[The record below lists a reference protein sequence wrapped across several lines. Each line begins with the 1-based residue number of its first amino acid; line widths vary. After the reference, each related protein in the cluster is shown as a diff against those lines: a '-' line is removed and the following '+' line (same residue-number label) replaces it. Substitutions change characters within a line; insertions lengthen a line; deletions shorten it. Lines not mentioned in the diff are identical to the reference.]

1 MKLSPHFSLAELVK
15 SQSASRHGISNNP
28 GEVETQALKDICED
42 ILEPLRSDMGFPI
55 FISSGFRSTTLNRK
69 IGGSTTSQHC
79 KGEAVDIDNDG
90 KNAEIFHWILEN
102 ADFDQLIWEFG
113 NASEPDWVHVSY
125 VKGRKNRGQIL
136 RAKRVNGKTVYE
148 KF

>member
-1 MKLSPHFSLAELVK
+1 MKLSQNFYLNEFTRSDAAK
-15 SQSASRHGISNNP
+15 RQGIPNVPNAQ
-28 GEVETQALKDICED
+28 EIERLKAICED
-42 ILEPLRSDMGFPI
+42 ILEPLRADMGFPI
-55 FISSGFRSTTLNRK
+55 FISSGFRSAAVNKK

-90 KNAEIFHWILEN
+90 NNAEIFHWILEN

-113 NASEPDWVHVSY
+113 NEKEPDWVHVSY
-125 VKGRKNRGQIL
+125 VKDRKNRGQIL
-136 RAKRVNGKTVYE
+136 RAKRVAGKTVYE

>member
-1 MKLSPHFSLAELVK
+1 MTTHFTLSELTRSDLAK
-15 SQSASRHGISNNP
+15 RKGIKNTPN
-28 GEVETQALKDICED
+28 EAQKEALQAICED

-55 FISSGFRSTTLNRK
+55 SISSGFRSEELNKK
-69 IGGSTTSQHC
+69 IGGSSSSQHC

-90 KNAEIFHWILEN
+90 NNSEIFHWLLEN

-113 NASEPDWVHVSY
+113 NKNEPDWVHVSY
-125 VKGRKNRGQIL
+125 VRGRKNRGQVL
-136 RAKRVNGKTVYE
+136 RAVKVSGRTVYE